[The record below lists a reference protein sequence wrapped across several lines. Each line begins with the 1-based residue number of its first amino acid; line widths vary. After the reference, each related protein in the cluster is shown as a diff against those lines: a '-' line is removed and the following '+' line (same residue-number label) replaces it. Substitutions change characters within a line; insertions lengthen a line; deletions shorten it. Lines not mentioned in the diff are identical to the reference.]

1 MCYQAGSELAVMG
14 HEKWR
19 SEIQEMDQ
27 QVTGYLQSRWGEKRA
42 KQRSFQLCSTQTI
55 KEAGAYT
62 IPNNQYFFLLIYFNR
77 KIVDSVSINTHFM
90 FSHYK

>member
-27 QVTGYLQSRWGEKRA
+27 QVTGYLRQDEVRREQNKG
-42 KQRSFQLCSTQTI
+42 
-55 KEAGAYT
+55 
-62 IPNNQYFFLLIYFNR
+62 
-77 KIVDSVSINTHFM
+77 VS
-90 FSHYK
+90 SCVPLKL